1 MGSFEILEH
10 PADIGFSFQ
19 GETLAEAFRQAARA
33 LLFMQGGTEALHSLH
48 STERVSIEVEGAD
61 LLEVLYNWLSEI
73 LFFFDS
79 EQLLLGEFH
88 FERLNE
94 HGAKASVGGQKFDQ
108 EKFETPYY
116 VKAITYHEMK
126 LEKNEGG
133 WNGRVFVD
141 I

>member
-19 GETLAEAFRQAARA
+19 GETLEEAFVQAGRA
-33 LLFMQGGTEALHSLH
+33 LLFLQGGEEALRSL
-48 STERVSIEVEGAD
+48 SSNERVSIEVEGND
-61 LLEVLYNWLSEI
+61 LLEVLYDWLSEI

-88 FERLNE
+88 FEKLDE

-108 EKFETPYY
+108 TKFETPYY

-126 LEKNEGG
+126 LEKGEGG
-133 WNGRVFVD
+133 WHGRVFVD